1 MEIKNICICGGGG
14 QCHALAPWFSL
25 KGFNVTVLTRRPQ
38 KWEHD
43 ISLYYLNEAP
53 KKAHIMA
60 ITDSPKEAVSD
71 ADLVLVTVP
80 GYLNREELLKIKPY
94 LKKDVYVGGVFS
106 SNGFFFDAL
115 ELLDDTTP
123 IWGFQ
128 RVPYI
133 GKVWEYGHSANIT
146 GIKTCHHIAMEHAS
160 EEQKNTLQKCLE
172 HTLGQPVIMHQ
183 NYLEVALSNSNP
195 LLHPARLYSLLGK
208 WDFKS
213 PIKNNPLFYEEW
225 TDDASE
231 YLIELDNELHNL
243 IQRLPIAKDCLPSI
257 LKYYECSNPSALTRK
272 LSSIEAFK
280 GIRSPYIKTEEG
292 WIPDKDSRYF
302 SEDFNYGLNKYR
314 ELAHKNGVEVPLM
327 DEIYHWEQELMKAL
341 SSNDQ

>member
-43 ISLYYLNEAP
+43 ISL
-53 KKAHIMA
+53 
-60 ITDSPKEAVSD
+60 KEAVSD

-133 GKVWEYGHSANIT
+133 GKVWEYGHS
-146 GIKTCHHIAMEHAS
+146 AMEHAS